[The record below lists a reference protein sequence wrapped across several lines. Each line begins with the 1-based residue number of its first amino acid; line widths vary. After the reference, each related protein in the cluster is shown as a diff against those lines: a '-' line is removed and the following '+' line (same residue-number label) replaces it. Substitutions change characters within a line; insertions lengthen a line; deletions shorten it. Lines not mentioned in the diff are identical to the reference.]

1 MPMRM
6 VKVVQTTTRHV
17 QKGGENPVE
26 EEIIEWWTATPC
38 KKTAVP
44 TQTIAKMASAR
55 WDIENVGF
63 HDMKTYWQSTTNL
76 CTIPRSRGRGWGS
89 WCWR

>member
-1 MPMRM
+1 MY
-6 VKVVQTTTRHV
+6 

-26 EEIIEWWTATPC
+26 EEIIERWIATPC

-55 WDIENVGF
+55 WNIENVGF
-63 HDMKTYWQSTTNL
+63 HDMKAYWYINHPFVHHPTVEGAWMGILVLAVNL
-76 CTIPRSRGRGWGS
+76 L
-89 WCWR
+89 